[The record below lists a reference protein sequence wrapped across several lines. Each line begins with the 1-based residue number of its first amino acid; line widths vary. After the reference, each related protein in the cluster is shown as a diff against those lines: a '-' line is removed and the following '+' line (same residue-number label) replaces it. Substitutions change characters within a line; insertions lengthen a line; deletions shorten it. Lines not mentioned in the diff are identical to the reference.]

1 MESAGNFVSV
11 STISRGRGENHIT
24 EAAQSWREFGI
35 FGKLVCALCV
45 RLQVQVSFCPIPGKR
60 VSVHHDHD
68 NTYGTIACYKG

>member
-45 RLQVQVSFCPIPGKR
+45 RVQVSFCPIPGKR

-68 NTYGTIACYKG
+68 NNTYGTIACYKG